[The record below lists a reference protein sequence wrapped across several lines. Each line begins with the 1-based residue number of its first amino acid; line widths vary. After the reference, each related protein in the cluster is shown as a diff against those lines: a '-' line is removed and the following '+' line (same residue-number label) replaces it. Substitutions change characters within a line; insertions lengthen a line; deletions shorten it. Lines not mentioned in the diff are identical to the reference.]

1 MDNAIKPDQKFYT
14 KCTWILL
21 TISAILIFAAAIIH
35 LIISL
40 SSGNIEAIFIIWII
54 FLGLVLMMWIIS
66 FPLIRLWIKNLSYLI
81 LDDRVTI
88 HQGILTKT
96 QKNIPFRAITDFALE
111 RTLYDRILGIGAIKI
126 QTAGQ
131 SQSASGYEG
140 KLSGLIDF
148 EPLHIDL
155 REKIKHLHPLSESVT
170 TKEPDNNS
178 DESILIQILSEL
190 KEINRNIA
198 K

>member
-1 MDNAIKPDQKFYT
+1 MDNAIKPDLKFYR

-21 TISAILIFAAAIIH
+21 TISAVVVIVAAIIH

-40 SSGNIEAIFIIWII
+40 SSGNTEAILIIWII
-54 FLGLVLMMWIIS
+54 FAGLVLLMWIIS
-66 FPLIRLWIKNLSYLI
+66 FPLMRLWIKNLSYLI

-88 HQGILTKT
+88 YQGILTKT

-111 RTLYDRILGIGAIKI
+111 RTIYDRILGIGAIKI

-131 SQSASGYEG
+131 SVSPSGYEG
-140 KLSGLIDF
+140 KLSGLI
-148 EPLHIDL
+148 EYESLHVDL
-155 REKIKHLHPLSESVT
+155 REKIKHLHPLSETLT
-170 TKEPDNNS
+170 TKES
-178 DESILIQILSEL
+178 ETILDENTLSQILSEL
-190 KEINRNIA
+190 KEIRKNLE